1 MLIADRNAVQ
11 DVKKVVEKI
20 KADGRHEHHI
30 HREVYRPWGKYDSI
44 DAGDRYQVK
53 RITVKPGE
61 GLSVQ
66 MHHHRAE
73 HWVVVAGTAKVTIDG
88 EVKLLG
94 ENESIYI
101 PLGATH
107 CLENPGKIPL
117 DLIEVRSGSYLEED
131 DIVRFCFKAYDIRG
145 KLGEELNED
154 IAWRIGRAYGEYL
167 KPQTIVLGGDV
178 RLTSES
184 LKLALAK
191 GLQDAGVDVL
201 DIGLSGTEEIYFATF
216 HLGVDGGIEVTA
228 SHNPMDYNGMKLV
241 RKGARP
247 ISGDTGLRDVQR
259 LAEAND
265 FPPVNE
271 AKRGSYKKINL
282 QKEYIDHLL
291 GYINVANLKPLKLV
305 INSGNGAAGPVVD
318 ALEARFKAL
327 NVPVTFVKVHNTPDG
342 NFPNGIPNPL
352 LPECRDDTRNAVIEH
367 GADMGIA
374 FDGDFDRCFLFD
386 EKGQFIEGYY
396 IVGLLAEAFLEKN
409 PGAKIIHDPRLSW
422 NTVDVVSAAGGTPV
436 MSKTGHAFI
445 KERMREEDA
454 IYGGEMSAH
463 HYFRDFAY
471 CDSGMIPWLLVTELL
486 CLKGKT
492 LGELVRDRMA
502 AFPASGEINS
512 KLAQPAEAIARVEQ
526 HFAIHALEIDRTDGI
541 SMAFPQ
547 WRFNLRSSN
556 TEPVVRLNVESR
568 ADTALMEARTKD
580 ILALLNQ

>member
-1 MLIADRNAVQ
+1 MMQ
-11 DVKKVVEKI
+11 
-20 KADGRHEHHI
+20 
-30 HREVYRPWGKYDSI
+30 
-44 DAGDRYQVK
+44 
-53 RITVKPGE
+53 
-61 GLSVQ
+61 
-66 MHHHRAE
+66 
-73 HWVVVAGTAKVTIDG
+73 
-88 EVKLLG
+88 KL
-94 ENESIYI
+94 
-101 PLGATH
+101 T
-107 CLENPGKIPL
+107 
-117 DLIEVRSGSYLEED
+117 
-131 DIVRFCFKAYDIRG
+131 CFKAYDIRG

-167 KPQTIVLGGDV
+167 KPKTIVLGGDV

-241 RKGARP
+241 REGARP

-265 FPPVNE
+265 FPPVND
-271 AKRGSYKKINL
+271 ARRGSYKKIEL
-282 QKEYIDHLL
+282 REAYIDHLL
-291 GYINVANLKPLKLV
+291 GYINLANLKPLKLV

-327 NVPVTFVKVHNTPDG
+327 NVPVTFIKVHNTPDG

-352 LPECRDDTRNAVIEH
+352 LPECRADTRNAVIEH

-422 NTVDVVSAAGGTPV
+422 NTVDVVAAAGGQPV

-486 CLKGKT
+486 CLKGQS

-512 KLAQPAEAIARVEQ
+512 TLAAPAEAIARVEN
-526 HFAIHALEIDRTDGI
+526 HFALHALEIDRTDGI
-541 SMAFPQ
+541 SMTFPQ

-568 ADTALMEARTKD
+568 ADAALMAARTQD
-580 ILALLNQ
+580 IMALLNQ

>member
-1 MLIADRNAVQ
+1 M
-11 DVKKVVEKI
+11 EKL
-20 KADGRHEHHI
+20 
-30 HREVYRPWGKYDSI
+30 
-44 DAGDRYQVK
+44 
-53 RITVKPGE
+53 T
-61 GLSVQ
+61 
-66 MHHHRAE
+66 
-73 HWVVVAGTAKVTIDG
+73 
-88 EVKLLG
+88 
-94 ENESIYI
+94 
-101 PLGATH
+101 
-107 CLENPGKIPL
+107 
-117 DLIEVRSGSYLEED
+117 
-131 DIVRFCFKAYDIRG
+131 CFKAYDIRG
-145 KLGEELNED
+145 KLGSELNED

-167 KPQTIVLGGDV
+167 KPKTIVLGGDV
-178 RLTSES
+178 RLTSET
-184 LKLALAK
+184 LKLSLAK

-265 FPPVNE
+265 FPPVDPD
-271 AKRGSYKKINL
+271 KRGSYEKNDL
-282 QKEYIDHLL
+282 RDAYIDHLL
-291 GYINVANLKPLKLV
+291 TYVDLSNFTPLRLV
-305 INSGNGAAGPVVD
+305 INSGNGAAGPVID
-318 ALEARFKAL
+318 ALEERFRAR
-327 NVPVTFVKVHNTPDG
+327 NIPVTFIKVHNTPDG

-367 GADMGIA
+367 RADMGIA
-374 FDGDFDRCFLFD
+374 FDGDFDRCFFFD
-386 EKGQFIEGYY
+386 GGGQFIEGYY
-396 IVGLLAEAFLEKN
+396 IVGLLAQAFLEKN

-422 NTVDVVSAAGGTPV
+422 NTVDVVTAAGGEPV

-445 KERMREEDA
+445 KERMRQEDA

-471 CDSGMIPWLLVTELL
+471 CDSGMIPWLLVAELL
-486 CLKGKT
+486 CLQGKT
-492 LGELVRDRMA
+492 LAELVQDRML

-512 KLAQPAEAIARVEQ
+512 TLVRPAEAISRVEQ
-526 HFAIHALEIDRTDGI
+526 HFSASALSVDRTDGI
-541 SMAFPQ
+541 SMTFPD

-568 ADTALMEARTKD
+568 GNAALMEARTQD

>member
-1 MLIADRNAVQ
+1 MTTL
-11 DVKKVVEKI
+11 
-20 KADGRHEHHI
+20 
-30 HREVYRPWGKYDSI
+30 
-44 DAGDRYQVK
+44 
-53 RITVKPGE
+53 T
-61 GLSVQ
+61 
-66 MHHHRAE
+66 
-73 HWVVVAGTAKVTIDG
+73 
-88 EVKLLG
+88 
-94 ENESIYI
+94 
-101 PLGATH
+101 
-107 CLENPGKIPL
+107 
-117 DLIEVRSGSYLEED
+117 
-131 DIVRFCFKAYDIRG
+131 CFKAYDIRG
-145 KLGEELNED
+145 RLGEELNED
-154 IAWRIGRAYGEYL
+154 IARRIGRAYGEYL
-167 KPQTIVLGGDV
+167 KPETVVLGGDV
-178 RLTSES
+178 RLTSEA
-184 LKLALAK
+184 LKLALAD
-191 GLQDAGVDVL
+191 GLRDAGVNVL

-265 FPPVNE
+265 FPPVNP
-271 AKRGSYKKINL
+271 ATRGSYQLIDL
-282 QKEYIDHLL
+282 RAAYIDHLL
-291 GYINVANLKPLKLV
+291 GYIDVKNLTPLKLV

-318 ALEARFKAL
+318 AIEARFKAL
-327 NVPVTFVKVHNTPDG
+327 NVPVELIKVHNTPDG

-352 LPECRDDTRNAVIEH
+352 LPECRADTRNAVIQH

-386 EKGQFIEGYY
+386 ESGQFIEGYY
-396 IVGLLAEAFLEKN
+396 IVGLLAEAFLEKH

-422 NTVDVVSAAGGTPV
+422 NTVDVVSTAGGVPV

-471 CDSGMIPWLLVTELL
+471 CDSGMIPWLLVTELV
-486 CLKGKT
+486 CLKGQS

-512 KLAQPAEAIARVEQ
+512 KLADPATAIARVEA
-526 HFAIHALEIDRTDGI
+526 HFAPQALETDRTDGI
-541 SMAFPQ
+541 SLAFAD

-568 ADTALMEARTKD
+568 GDTPLMQARTEA

>member
-1 MLIADRNAVQ
+1 M
-11 DVKKVVEKI
+11 EKL
-20 KADGRHEHHI
+20 
-30 HREVYRPWGKYDSI
+30 
-44 DAGDRYQVK
+44 
-53 RITVKPGE
+53 T
-61 GLSVQ
+61 
-66 MHHHRAE
+66 
-73 HWVVVAGTAKVTIDG
+73 
-88 EVKLLG
+88 
-94 ENESIYI
+94 
-101 PLGATH
+101 
-107 CLENPGKIPL
+107 
-117 DLIEVRSGSYLEED
+117 
-131 DIVRFCFKAYDIRG
+131 CFKAYDIRG
-145 KLGEELNED
+145 KLGSELNED

-167 KPQTIVLGGDV
+167 KPKTIVLGGDV
-178 RLTSES
+178 RLTSET

-265 FPPVNE
+265 FPPVDPD
-271 AKRGSYKKINL
+271 KRGSYEKIDL
-282 QKEYIDHLL
+282 RDAYIDHLL
-291 GYINVANLKPLKLV
+291 TYVDLSNFTPLRLV
-305 INSGNGAAGPVVD
+305 INSGNGAAGPVID
-318 ALEARFKAL
+318 ALEERFRSR
-327 NVPVTFVKVHNTPDG
+327 NIPVTFIKVHNTPDG

-367 GADMGIA
+367 RADIGIA
-374 FDGDFDRCFLFD
+374 FDGDFDRCFFFD
-386 EKGQFIEGYY
+386 GGGQFIEGYY
-396 IVGLLAEAFLEKN
+396 IVGLLAQAFLEKN

-422 NTVDVVSAAGGTPV
+422 NTVDVVTAAGGEPV

-445 KERMREEDA
+445 KERMRQEDA

-471 CDSGMIPWLLVTELL
+471 CDSGMIPWLLVAELL
-486 CLKGKT
+486 CLQGKT
-492 LGELVRDRMA
+492 LAELVQDRML

-512 KLAQPAEAIARVEQ
+512 TLVRPAEAISRVEQ
-526 HFAIHALEIDRTDGI
+526 HFSASALSVDRTDGI
-541 SMAFPQ
+541 SMTFPD

-568 ADTALMEARTKD
+568 GNAALMEARTQD

>member
-1 MLIADRNAVQ
+1 MP
-11 DVKKVVEKI
+11 EK
-20 KADGRHEHHI
+20 
-30 HREVYRPWGKYDSI
+30 GKNM
-44 DAGDRYQVK
+44 
-53 RITVKPGE
+53 TT
-61 GLSVQ
+61 L
-66 MHHHRAE
+66 
-73 HWVVVAGTAKVTIDG
+73 T
-88 EVKLLG
+88 
-94 ENESIYI
+94 
-101 PLGATH
+101 
-107 CLENPGKIPL
+107 
-117 DLIEVRSGSYLEED
+117 
-131 DIVRFCFKAYDIRG
+131 CFKAYDIRG

-154 IAWRIGRAYGEYL
+154 IAWRIGRAYGEFL
-167 KPQTIVLGGDV
+167 KPKTIVLGGDV
-178 RLTSES
+178 RLTSET
-184 LKLALAK
+184 LKMALAK
-191 GLQDAGVDVL
+191 GLRDAGVDVL

-265 FPPVNE
+265 FPPVVE
-271 AKRGSYKKINL
+271 SKRGSYQKIDL
-282 QKEYIDHLL
+282 QKAYIDHLM
-291 GYINVANLKPLKLV
+291 GYIDTANLKPLKLV
-305 INSGNGAAGPVVD
+305 INSGNGAAGPVID
-318 ALEARFKAL
+318 ALEARFQAL
-327 NVPVTFVKVHNTPDG
+327 NLPVTFIKVHNTPDG

-367 GADMGIA
+367 DADMGIA

-386 EKGQFIEGYY
+386 ENGQFIEGYY
-396 IVGLLAEAFLEKN
+396 IVGLLAEAFLEKQ
-409 PGAKIIHDPRLSW
+409 PGERIIHDPRLSW
-422 NTVDVVSAAGGTPV
+422 NTVDVVNLAGGTPV

-445 KERMREEDA
+445 KERMRQEDA

-512 KLAQPAEAIARVEQ
+512 TLAEPVSAIARVEQ
-526 HFAIHALEIDRTDGI
+526 HFAPHALDVDRTDGI
-541 SMAFPQ
+541 SLAFED

-568 ADTALMEARTKD
+568 GDTTLMEAKTKD